1 MLLLFRPKTAAE
13 LEDDLLFLEQF
24 KIGINQFQENLKN
37 GIRTG
42 MVGSVTVCKEGKQCL
57 EDTYVEIA
65 SQKSGRG
72 ILAAFTNSIN
82 SFLSKMSPDELANIL
97 EKHGV
102 NATAL
107 VEDSVIK
114 NVGSPLA
121 GLFEYLEKEH
131 LPHCLPSNVSSGLGT
146 LPVDHVYFNGNRTL
160 ERTNTTLNGGD
171 SVMPGKESYGNF
183 LSFSTTQNITPG
195 NHNQIARKSS
205 FWEDS
210 WLLERCINSM
220 YPVFSQMLLKDLPI
234 SNSRRFLTIQQS
246 FLSVENVL

>member
-1 MLLLFRPKTAAE
+1 MLGPGRYCTRTFKGITSIKTQLTTMLLLFRPETASE
-13 LEDDLLFLEQF
+13 LEDNLVFLGRF
-24 KIGINQFQENLKN
+24 KMGINQFKENLKS

-72 ILAAFTNSIN
+72 IIAAFTDLISP
-82 SFLSKMSPDELANIL
+82 FLSKMSPGELAKIL
-97 EKHGV
+97 EKHGM

-121 GLFEYLEKEH
+121 DLFEYFEKEH

-146 LPVDHVYFNGNRTL
+146 LPVDHVYYNGSRTL
-160 ERTNTTLNGGD
+160 ERTNNTLMGGD
-171 SVMPGKESYGNF
+171 IIMPGKESYRNF

-195 NHNQIARKSS
+195 NHIIKCKENLPFGKS
-205 FWEDS
+205 F
-210 WLLERCINSM
+210 
-220 YPVFSQMLLKDLPI
+220 DL
-234 SNSRRFLTIQQS
+234 
-246 FLSVENVL
+246 

>member
-1 MLLLFRPKTAAE
+1 MLGPGRYCTRTCKGITSIKTQLATMLLLFRPETASE
-13 LEDDLLFLEQF
+13 LEDNLVFLGKF
-24 KIGINQFQENLKN
+24 KIGINQFKENLKS

-72 ILAAFTNSIN
+72 ILAVFTNSIS
-82 SFLSKMSPDELANIL
+82 SFLSKIRPDELAKIL
-97 EKHGV
+97 EKHGM

-107 VEDSVIK
+107 VEDSVVK

-121 GLFEYLEKEH
+121 DLFEYFEKEH

-146 LPVDHVYFNGNRTL
+146 LPVDHVYYNGSRTL
-160 ERTNTTLNGGD
+160 ERTNITLKGGG
-171 SVMPGKESYGNF
+171 SIKLGKESYSNF

-195 NHNQIARKSS
+195 NHIIKCKGKLH
-205 FWEDS
+205 FGKILDW
-210 WLLERCINSM
+210 
-220 YPVFSQMLLKDLPI
+220 
-234 SNSRRFLTIQQS
+234 
-246 FLSVENVL
+246 

>member
-1 MLLLFRPKTAAE
+1 MLGPGRYCTRTFKGITSIESQLATMLLLFRPKTAAE

-72 ILAAFTNSIN
+72 ILAGFTNSID
-82 SFLSKMSPDELANIL
+82 SFLSKMSPDELAKIL

-107 VEDSVIK
+107 VEESVIK

-146 LPVDHVYFNGNRTL
+146 LPVDRVYFNGNRTL
-160 ERTNTTLNGGD
+160 ERTNTTLKGGD

-210 WLLERCINSM
+210 
-220 YPVFSQMLLKDLPI
+220 
-234 SNSRRFLTIQQS
+234 
-246 FLSVENVL
+246 

>member
-1 MLLLFRPKTAAE
+1 MLGPGRYCTRTFKGITSIKSQLATMFLLFRPQTASE
-13 LEDDLLFLEQF
+13 LEDDMNFLGKF
-24 KIGINQFQENLKN
+24 KIGINQFKENLKS

-72 ILAAFTNSIN
+72 IIEAFTNSIS
-82 SFLSKMSPDELANIL
+82 SFLSKISPDELAKIL
-97 EKHGV
+97 EKHGM

-121 GLFEYLEKEH
+121 DLFEYFEKEH

-146 LPVDHVYFNGNRTL
+146 LPVDYVYFNGSRTL
-160 ERTNTTLNGGD
+160 ERTNTTLKGGE
-171 SVMPGKESYGNF
+171 SIMPGKESYRSF
-183 LSFSTTQNITPG
+183 LSFSTTQNITAG
-195 NHNQIARKSS
+195 NR
-205 FWEDS
+205 
-210 WLLERCINSM
+210 
-220 YPVFSQMLLKDLPI
+220 YQM
-234 SNSRRFLTIQQS
+234 
-246 FLSVENVL
+246 